1 MNTIEL
7 DKIFQKVDV
16 DRRVE
21 PVSAKSPNMVH
32 MPRIQPHMLG
42 NKDEPSKKN
51 EFYEDCGD
59 PLASVRHLFSNV
71 MPMKKQEIE
80 NRIGEAE
87 TAYHDSVDVDSD
99 MQQWDR
105 TQKLGLFSKQGYFN

>member
-16 DRRVE
+16 ERRAE

-32 MPRIQPHMLG
+32 MPRIQHHTLG
-42 NKDEPSKKN
+42 NEYEPSKKN
-51 EFYEDCGD
+51 AFYEDIGD
-59 PLASVRHLFSNV
+59 PLASVRHLFSNA

-80 NRIGEAE
+80 NHIGDAE
-87 TAYHDSVDVDSD
+87 TSYHDSVDIDSD
-99 MQQWDR
+99 MQQWER
-105 TQKLGLFSKQGYFN
+105 TQKLGLFSK